1 MSTIWLQIG
10 QCGNQIGQ
18 EWWKFVANEKAP
30 NSAVD
35 RYPFHTPD
43 GKLSAL
49 SVDSEPKVVRRLLRE
64 LKTGSFRDSNI
75 LVGQRGRGNNWA
87 FGYHGL
93 RTEDENSLLHRTM
106 DSFRK
111 EVERRDSYSG
121 VVLLHSLS
129 GGTGSGLGAH
139 LCESIR
145 EEFPM
150 SYILSVSVV
159 PHQTGECPLQHFN
172 SLLCLSWLQRY
183 ADGVLLFHNDDVLR
197 RIQASCGRK
206 NEHVPALQPQI
217 SLSDMNT
224 HIASCLAALM
234 YPVSSLRTPSGVS
247 IGLEPWEL
255 LRSVCPVPTTKFL
268 YTSQMNKRGAASWD
282 SMLSS
287 IVRTLPRHSST
298 GNTHQST
305 AVLAVARGT
314 GADTFNCSRQPIMM
328 KVKQGY
334 GCVSW
339 NPQPL
344 DYWTDP
350 WNIVDQTSPSR
361 SLTIC
366 ANHSS
371 VSDYMQLVLEKA
383 RTMYDAHAYLHWYWK
398 HGCEEG
404 DFLQAFE
411 TLDSVVEEYSAA
423 RDQ

>member
-1 MSTIWLQIG
+1 MSSIWLQIG

-18 EWWKFVANEKAP
+18 EWWKLIANERAP

-35 RYPFHTPD
+35 RYPFYTYD

-49 SVDSEPKVVRRLLRE
+49 CVDSEPKVVRRLLQE
-64 LKTGSFRDSNI
+64 VKTGSFRESNVLI
-75 LVGQRGRGNNWA
+75 GLRGRGNNWA

-93 RTEDENSLLHRTM
+93 RTEEENSLLHRTM

-111 EVERRDSYSG
+111 EVEQRDSYSG
-121 VVLLHSLS
+121 VILLHSLS
-129 GGTGSGLGAH
+129 GGTGSGLSAR

-145 EEFPM
+145 EDFPM
-150 SYILSVSVV
+150 GYILSVTVT
-159 PHQTGECPLQHFN
+159 PHQTGESPLQHFN

-197 RIQASCGRK
+197 SIQALCGK
-206 NEHVPALQPQI
+206 KIEHISALQPQI
-217 SLSDMNT
+217 SLYDMNT
-224 HIASCLAALM
+224 RIASCLAGLM
-234 YPVSSLRTPSGVS
+234 YPVSSLRTRSGVS

-268 YTSQMNKRGAASWD
+268 YTSQMNKRGNASWD

-298 GNTHQST
+298 GNIHQST
-305 AVLAVARGT
+305 AVLAVARGN
-314 GADTFNCSRQPIMM
+314 GADTFNCSLRPIMM
-328 KVKQGY
+328 KMKQGY

-339 NPQPL
+339 NPHPL

-350 WNIVDQTSPSR
+350 WNIVDLTSPSR

-371 VSDYMQLVLEKA
+371 VSDFMQHVLEKA

-411 TLDSVVEEYSAA
+411 ILDSVVKEYSAA
-423 RDQ
+423 GDH